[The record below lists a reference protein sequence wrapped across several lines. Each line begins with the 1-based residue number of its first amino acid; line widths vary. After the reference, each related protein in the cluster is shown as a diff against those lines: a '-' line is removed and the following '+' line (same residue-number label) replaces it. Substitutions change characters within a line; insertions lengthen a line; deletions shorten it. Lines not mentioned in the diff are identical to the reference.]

1 MRLISLPLAWGPLVS
16 AALSVFLAVP
26 LRAQD
31 EARAVRADFL
41 AQCASCHGESGDGKG
56 VTELDR
62 PARSFLTGGF
72 SYGNTRESLFR
83 SMSYGIPGTPMPAFD
98 EALSEDQRWALADYV
113 ISLGPPRTEPKV
125 SDRIL
130 RVGDEPLV
138 VRGNM
143 PPVAEGT
150 QETPRGVLIGLPT
163 GTSFQYRV
171 DDVRLLAV
179 RQGDFVDRVDWID
192 RGGQALLPM
201 GQITWLNRLG
211 LPPATF
217 HMQGADSEQDGAALT
232 TRLRRTSVTE
242 GEAVLVYDLINPD
255 GAAVARVHER
265 PSTVTTSIGAGF
277 RRHFEVSSLG
287 SKLQLRA
294 HVLEGMEDAKFE
306 DKPPHARGTG
316 QIIPGR
322 IGGYLAYEKRDGTY
336 LWRTATWD
344 GSERLSH
351 SGGALAFDLPAGES
365 FSFDVAM
372 GTVEELTSQTLESI
386 SVELAE
392 ADQATA
398 APPSDDETEAD
409 YYELQTF
416 TTPDG
421 AVLEVGGMG
430 FLPDGSLAVS
440 TRRGE
445 VWLVD
450 GALGSDVSTARYTKF
465 AEGLQEGL
473 GLNVVD
479 GSIYVVQ
486 RAELSKL
493 LDEDGNRV
501 ADGIET
507 INADWGVS
515 GNYHEFAFGGPVDN
529 DGNFYVTLNVAFF
542 ASAWWHGRCTVP
554 YRGWCLKVSPEG
566 EMTPVA
572 YGLRS
577 PCGVGRNAAG
587 DYFITDNQGDWVAS
601 SPIYHLEEG
610 AFYGHP
616 ASLAWTDEYLAEG
629 ITPSSEIPP
638 AAATNRKPPAVWIP
652 YKWSRSTGNVAAGPA
667 DDSFGPFKDQLFVS
681 EMTNGMVLRAMLEK
695 VRGEYQ
701 GAVVP
706 FRTELGS
713 AARMHFAEDGSMLL
727 GYTNRGW
734 GGRSPADGLARLR
747 WTGKVPMEFQHVRL
761 LQDGFEVEFTL
772 PIADD
777 IQIGPDDVSML
788 QYDYNYWWE
797 YGSPKQRVQPI
808 DVVRT
813 DISADRR
820 KLTIRTAGLEAAQCV
835 AVVLEGVLAATGQRL
850 LHPEFAYTINQ
861 LPEGPL
867 VTELVA
873 KIVPPPPSKQNR
885 LQGWLRLCYGD
896 ATELWDAEGW
906 TLCNAEPDGQDP
918 TKFAI
923 TEGRSALVNE
933 TNAPMVSKPVFGD
946 CQVEFEFIVPD
957 EGQGAILLAG
967 RYEVPIAPP
976 KDGDTGMENAAWQGT
991 GVWQKLEATF
1001 RAPRFDE
1008 SGARTAPAELQGLLL
1023 NGVLI
1028 VESMPYDG
1036 PSPSALR
1043 QGEAPTGP
1051 LVLLGDRGPIG
1062 FRGVQV
1068 KPLTEPVGNAGWEP
1082 VFPADSFQDWPS
1094 SGEASWELDD
1104 EDMLIGTGKMG
1115 HIYSPRG
1122 DYENFELRGRF
1133 RINDGGNSGLY
1144 FRTQAGEGWPA
1155 GYEAQ
1160 INSTFP
1166 DPQKTASL
1174 YTMSPLK
1181 TQLVP
1186 PGAWFDYAVRCESLE
1201 NGTNITISVNGVVVN
1216 HYVDAERTHG
1226 PGHIAIQQH
1235 HEGSRI
1241 EAKDIWIREI
1251 P

>member
-16 AALSVFLAVP
+16 AALSVSLTAPVC
-26 LRAQD
+26 AQD
-31 EARAVRADFL
+31 EPSGARADFL
-41 AQCASCHGESGDGKG
+41 AQCASCHGETGDGNG

-72 SYGNTRESLFR
+72 SYGNTREALFR

-98 EALSEDQRWALADYV
+98 EALNEDQRWALADYV

-125 SDRIL
+125 ADRVL
-130 RVGDEPLV
+130 RVGDEPLI

-143 PPVAEGT
+143 PPVAEGA
-150 QETPRGVLIGLPT
+150 QGTPRGVLMGLPT

-179 RQGDFVDRVDWID
+179 RQGEFVDRVDWTG
-192 RGGQALLPM
+192 RGGQALLPL
-201 GQITWLNRLG
+201 GQITWLNAG
-211 LPPATF
+211 GQPAATF
-217 HMQGADSEQDGAALT
+217 VLPGGRPLS
-232 TRLRRTSVTE
+232 TRMRRSSTA
-242 GEAVLVYDLINPD
+242 GGQARLIYDLIGPA
-255 GAAVARVHER
+255 GEMVA
-265 PSTVTTSIGAGF
+265 TVTESPEAVSTAAGAGF
-277 RRHFEVSSLG
+277 LRRFEVEPLG
-287 SKLQLRA
+287 PVGGIRAQILDPRGPIVLQADHGTKKGGAAWTVRDAGDGTFRWTTCDHGSGVSMAEDAVELQLS
-294 HVLEGMEDAKFE
+294 
-306 DKPPHARGTG
+306 
-316 QIIPGR
+316 PGR
-322 IGGYLAYEKRDGTY
+322 TLRFA
-336 LWRTATWD
+336 
-344 GSERLSH
+344 
-351 SGGALAFDLPAGES
+351 
-365 FSFDVAM
+365 VAM
-372 GTVEELTSQTLESI
+372 GSAE
-386 SVELAE
+386 E
-392 ADQATA
+392 ADAEVMA
-398 APPSDDETEAD
+398 ALAAAIYSGADETEAD

-430 FLPDGSLAVS
+430 FLPDGSMAVS

-450 GALGSDVSTARYTKF
+450 GALGDNVADAEYTMF
-465 AEGLQEGL
+465 ANGLQEGL

-501 ADGIET
+501 SDGIET
-507 INADWGVS
+507 VNAGWGVS
-515 GNYHEFAFGGPVDN
+515 GNYHEFAFGGPVD
-529 DGNFYVTLNVAFF
+529 DEGNFYITLNVSFF

-638 AAATNRKPPAVWIP
+638 AAATDRKPPAVWIP

-713 AARMHFAEDGSMLL
+713 AARMHFAEDGSMML

-772 PIADD
+772 PVAGDV
-777 IQIGPDDVSML
+777 QIGPDDVSMI

-835 AVVLEGVLAATGQRL
+835 AVVLEGVLADTGQRL

-873 KIVPPPPSKQNR
+873 KIVPPPPSKENR

-896 ATELWDAEGW
+896 ATGLWDAEGW
-906 TLCNAEPDGQDP
+906 TLCNAELDGDNP
-918 TKFAI
+918 KALAI
-923 TEGRSALVNE
+923 SDGNGALVN
-933 TNAPMVSKPVFGD
+933 TGGTPMVSNLVFGD
-946 CQVEFEFIVPD
+946 CQVELEFLVP
-957 EGQGAILLAG
+957 EQGQGAILLAG
-967 RYEVPIAPP
+967 RYEVPIAAP
-976 KDGDTGMENAAWQGT
+976 KDGDPAMKTAAWQGA

-1001 RAPRFDE
+1001 RAPRIGT
-1008 SGARTAPAELQGLLL
+1008 SGELIARAELQGLLL
-1023 NGVLI
+1023 NGQLV
-1028 VESMPYDG
+1028 VESMPFDG
-1036 PSPSALR
+1036 PSPSALMAE
-1043 QGEAPTGP
+1043 EAATGP

-1068 KPLTEPVGNAGWEP
+1068 KPLAEPKGNAGWEP

-1094 SGEASWELDD
+1094 SGDASWELDD

-1122 DYENFELRGRF
+1122 DYENFEVRGRF
-1133 RINDGGNSGLY
+1133 RINDGGNSGFY
-1144 FRTQAGEGWPA
+1144 FRTQASEGWPA

-1160 INSTFP
+1160 ITSTHP
-1166 DPQKTASL
+1166 DPQKTGSL
-1174 YTMSPLK
+1174 YSMSPLN

-1186 PGAWFDYAVRCESLE
+1186 PGAWFDYSVRCESLE
-1201 NGTNITISVNGVVVN
+1201 AGTAITISVNGVVVN
-1216 HYVDAERTHG
+1216 EYVDAERTHG

-1241 EAKDIWIREI
+1241 EAKDLWIREI
-1251 P
+1251 E